1 MVTRS
6 GFTVG
11 AIVAVNAVGTATIG
25 NGRYFWAAPYER
37 GNEFGGLG
45 WPNPMPEDALQIR
58 LKGGPRENTTI
69 AVISTDAVLT
79 KAEAKRVA
87 LAAHDGMARALR
99 PAHTPMDGDVV
110 FAAST
115 GRKQLTGG
123 VVDLT
128 EICIAA
134 ADTLARAIA
143 RGVYEASA
151 LPFQGALPAWRDGVM
166 RK

>member
-1 MVTRS
+1 
-6 GFTVG
+6 
-11 AIVAVNAVGTATIG
+11 
-25 NGRYFWAAPYER
+25 
-37 GNEFGGLG
+37 
-45 WPNPMPEDALQIR
+45 
-58 LKGGPRENTTI
+58 
-69 AVISTDAVLT
+69 
-79 KAEAKRVA
+79 
-87 LAAHDGMARALR
+87 
-99 PAHTPMDGDVV
+99 MDGDVV

-115 GRKQLTGG
+115 GRKPLTGG